1 MVVIDVVANALSTI
15 MNNERRGKKECLV
28 YPASKLLMNVLRVM
42 MEGGYIRNFEY
53 SDDGRGGKIRI
64 ELTGRIN
71 KCGVIKPRYS
81 VKKDE
86 YEMWEE
92 KFLPARD
99 IGLLIVS
106 TSQGIMSHL
115 EAKKKGIGGVL
126 LAYVY

>member
-28 YPASKLLMNVLRVM
+28 YPASKLLMNILRVM

-53 SDDGRGGKIRI
+53 IDDGRGGKIRI
-64 ELTGRIN
+64 ELFGRIN

-86 YEMWEE
+86 YEIWEE

>member
-1 MVVIDVVANALSTI
+1 
-15 MNNERRGKKECLV
+15 MNG
-28 YPASKLLMNVLRVM
+28 LRVM

-53 SDDGRGGKIRI
+53 IDDGRGGKIRI